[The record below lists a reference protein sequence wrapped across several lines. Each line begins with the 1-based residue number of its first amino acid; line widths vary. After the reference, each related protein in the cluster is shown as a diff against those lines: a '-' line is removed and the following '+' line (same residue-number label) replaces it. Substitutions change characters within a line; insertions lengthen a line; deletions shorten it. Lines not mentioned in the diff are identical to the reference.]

1 MEVVIESDS
10 DESVVVFVDKAIDN
24 KHAIDN
30 KLTDTDTKL
39 ASASDSKEDIVMVD
53 PTSAP
58 LWPPIISIPHYLDG
72 TQPVDVLEVFGR
84 TVSAYAL

>member
-1 MEVVIESDS
+1 MKVVIESDS
-10 DESVVVFVDKAIDN
+10 DESVVFVDMTIDN

-39 ASASDSKEDIVMVD
+39 ASASDSEEDIVMVD
-53 PTSAP
+53 PTLAP
-58 LWPPIISIPHYLDG
+58 LWPSIISIPHYLDG

-84 TVSAYAL
+84 TVSAYAV